1 MVINA
6 TIQIPGLFYFKIL
19 ISTFPIYV
27 VVPCFLGLHMIQSE
41 KLLNYSL
48 SLQPYITELTQT
60 AGKVETML
68 RMIDSNPDGMSM
80 SSKNNSHKC
89 SDKRLE
95 KVY

>member
-1 MVINA
+1 
-6 TIQIPGLFYFKIL
+6 
-19 ISTFPIYV
+19 
-27 VVPCFLGLHMIQSE
+27 MIQSE

-60 AGKVETML
+60 AEKVETML
-68 RMIDSNPDGMSM
+68 RMIDSNPDGISM

-95 KVY
+95 KVSSAYLYNFLIHLYIQLEENMSSSGDHG

>member
-1 MVINA
+1 MV
-6 TIQIPGLFYFKIL
+6 
-19 ISTFPIYV
+19 V
-27 VVPCFLGLHMIQSE
+27 LGLHMIQSE